1 MEFTAAKVFFEGKKK
16 DLILN
21 NFIKE
26 NKHIII
32 VSLDK
37 NLKKTPLQAILMKN
51 IKSKRQI
58 IINFAHGLI
67 MELMHTW
74 H

>member
-21 NFIKE
+21 DFIKE

-37 NLKKTPLQAILMKN
+37 DLKKTPL
-51 IKSKRQI
+51 
-58 IINFAHGLI
+58 
-67 MELMHTW
+67 
-74 H
+74 

>member
-21 NFIKE
+21 DFIKE

-32 VSLDK
+32 VSLE
-37 NLKKTPLQAILMKN
+37 NSVI
-51 IKSKRQI
+51 SY
-58 IINFAHGLI
+58 FAEEYQNKETGHYKLRTWSI
-67 MELMHTW
+67 MELMMHTW